1 MALTLVGWCFFIV
14 YNKGVKE
21 MLMILKDKEVINL
34 LKSIDRKLD
43 MLILMK
49 KSDKMK
55 RISKQIG
62 GKENV

>member
-1 MALTLVGWCFFIV
+1 
-14 YNKGVKE
+14 
-21 MLMILKDKEVINL
+21 MIFKDKELFDL
-34 LKSIDRKLD
+34 LKSIDRKID

>member
-1 MALTLVGWCFFIV
+1 
-14 YNKGVKE
+14 
-21 MLMILKDKEVINL
+21 MIFKDKELFDL
-34 LKSIDRKLD
+34 LKSIDRKID

-62 GKENV
+62 GRENV

>member
-1 MALTLVGWCFFIV
+1 
-14 YNKGVKE
+14 
-21 MLMILKDKEVINL
+21 MILKDKEVINL

-55 RISKQIG
+55 RISKQMG

>member
-1 MALTLVGWCFFIV
+1 
-14 YNKGVKE
+14 
-21 MLMILKDKEVINL
+21 MILKDKEVINL

-49 KSDKMK
+49 KSD
-55 RISKQIG
+55 RIKNAINNKG